1 MEVGF
6 LQFQPEFCNVEVNQ
20 NKIFSFVEKAK
31 GFDLLVLPELANS
44 GYVFTKRSEL
54 EKVAETIPSGYFVE
68 KLIELAKQ
76 KDGFIISGVCE
87 KKEAVFFNS
96 SVIVGPEGYIGKYR
110 KIHLFDREKLFF
122 EPGLKTFEVFEIREA
137 KVGMMICFD
146 WIFPESARILALKG
160 AEIIAHPANL
170 VLPYSQTA
178 MLARSIENKVFTI
191 TANRI
196 GKEENSGISLTFTG
210 QSQITSPEM
219 EILAQASKNQEEIR
233 FVDIDCKLARN
244 KWINERNN
252 LFDDRRKELYDV
264 L

>member
-1 MEVGF
+1 MKVGF
-6 LQFQPEFCNVEVNQ
+6 LQLQPIFCNVEENL
-20 NKIFSFVEKAK
+20 NKIFSFVEKEK

-54 EKVAETIPSGYFVE
+54 EKVAEKIPSGYFIE

-87 KKEAVFFNS
+87 KKESVFFNS
-96 SVIVGPEGYIGKYR
+96 SVIIGPDGYIGKYR

-122 EPGLKTFEVFEIREA
+122 EPGSKTFEVFEIRET
-137 KVGMMICFD
+137 KVGIMICFD

-160 AEIIAHPANL
+160 AEIIAHPSNL
-170 VLPYSQTA
+170 VLPHSQTA

-210 QSQITSPEM
+210 QSQITSPKM
-219 EILAQASKNQEEIR
+219 EILVSASKDQEEIK
-233 FVDIDCKLARN
+233 FVDIDVELAKN
-244 KWINERNN
+244 KWINERNH

>member
-1 MEVGF
+1 MKVGF
-6 LQFQPEFCNVEVNQ
+6 LQFQPIFCSVEENQ
-20 NKIFSFVEKAK
+20 SKIFSFVEKEK
-31 GFDLLVLPELANS
+31 DFDLLVLPELANS
-44 GYVFTKRSEL
+44 GYVFTERSEL
-54 EKVAETIPSGYFVE
+54 EKIAETIPSGYFIE
-68 KLIELAKQ
+68 KLTELAKQ

-87 KKEAVFFNS
+87 KKESVFFNS
-96 SVIVGPEGYIGKYR
+96 SVIVGPDGYIGKYR

-122 EPGLKTFEVFEIREA
+122 EPGSKTFEVFEIRET
-137 KVGMMICFD
+137 KVGIMICFD

-160 AEIIAHPANL
+160 AEIIAHPSNL

-196 GKEENSGISLTFTG
+196 GTEENKGVKLAFTG
-210 QSQITSPEM
+210 QSQITSPKM
-219 EILAQASKNQEEIR
+219 EILAQASKNQEEIE
-233 FVDIDCKLARN
+233 FVDIDVALARN